1 VEEEVTES
9 PKQRHDRELI
19 ELLNELRVALPGVQV
34 LFAFLLAVP
43 FTARFGKVDHFEK
56 IAFFVALVA
65 TTMSSALLIAT
76 PSFHRL
82 RFRVE
87 DKDKIVTLGNRLS
100 IAGFFALAVAMIAAT
115 LTVASFLYGKV
126 VGIATAASL
135 AVFIFAL
142 WYGLALQA
150 YVRERARRSR

>member
-1 VEEEVTES
+1 VDDQES

-43 FTARFGKVDHFEK
+43 FSTRFAKVTRFEK
-56 IAFFVALVA
+56 ITFFVALIA
-65 TTMSSALLIAT
+65 TTVSSALLVAT

-87 DKDKIVTLGNRLS
+87 DKGRIVTLGNRLS
-100 IAGFFALAVAMIAAT
+100 IAGFLALAVAMIAAV
-115 LTVASFLYGKV
+115 LTVSTYLYGETI
-126 VGIATAASL
+126 GIATAASL
-135 AVFIFAL
+135 AAVIVVL
-142 WYGLALQA
+142 WYGLALRA
-150 YVRERARRSR
+150 YLTERARRSR